1 MNKHLFKLP
10 LLALV
15 VIVSLLCITCSKDK
29 KTDTNEI
36 KGFVFAPDGKTPI
49 AGATVYIKKKTKS
62 SGILKSQNSSLESC
76 APPPEAYL
84 ATTCTNADGSFTLTL
99 PDENTGDYSISVV
112 KGVFW
117 SEYSLDATFNLIFDA
132 DSVKGKLALVTGA
145 FDNIQDIL
153 ANIGLGNTDENSLL
167 IEGTELFDM
176 YDGTGNDTNYPDF
189 LTIFDIDN
197 ATNKPKLFQYQILF
211 INCGVDQEWD
221 IFFGDPAKKNT
232 LREYINQGGRL
243 FVTDQAYDFV
253 EQAFPEYLDF
263 YGSDNTDYTVAED
276 WNAAQV
282 GKADI
287 EVTGKIQDGILA
299 WWLQD
304 LNSSSMTKN
313 DEIQIKGFASD
324 WTVLNG
330 AHPANSSK
338 VKIWVTG
345 NVSYYDT
352 NLQNY
357 TTAVKP
363 LTVTFV
369 HGKGKVIYSSYH
381 TIHDEDL
388 FSQYHPQESILKFLC
403 FE

>member
-1 MNKHLFKLP
+1 
-10 LLALV
+10 LV
-15 VIVSLLCITCSKDK
+15 ITVSVFFTTCSKDK

-36 KGFVFAPDGKTPI
+36 KGFVFAPNGKTPI

-62 SGILKSQNSSLESC
+62 TNILKSQNNNLESC
-76 APPPEAYL
+76 APPPEAYI
-84 ATTCTNADGSFTLTL
+84 ATTCTNADGSFSFTL
-99 PDENTGDYSISVV
+99 PDGNTDDYSISVV

-117 SEYSLDATFNLIFDA
+117 NEYSILGSSTFNLVFEA
-132 DSVKGKLALVTGA
+132 DSVRGKLALVTGA

-153 ANIGLGNTDENSLL
+153 ASIGLGKTDENSLL
-167 IEGTELFDM
+167 IEGTELFDI
-176 YDGTGNDTNYPDF
+176 YDGTGNDIKYPDF

-221 IFFGDPAKKNT
+221 IFIGDPAKKDM
-232 LREYINQGGRL
+232 LREYVNQGGRL

-263 YGSDNTDYTVAED
+263 YGSDNTNYTVAEE
-276 WNAAQV
+276 WNQAEV
-282 GKADI
+282 GKGDI
-287 EVTGKIQDGILA
+287 EVTGVVKDFYLA
-299 WWLQD
+299 WWLHG
-304 LNSSSMTKN
+304 LAFSSINDK
-313 DEIQIKGFASD
+313 DEIQISGFATS
-324 WTVLNG
+324 WAVLNG
-330 AHPANSSK
+330 VHPANSSK
-338 VKIWVTG
+338 VKIIVTG
-345 NVSYYDT
+345 NVTYYDT
-352 NLQNY
+352 DLQNF

-381 TIHDEDL
+381 TIHEKQDI
-388 FSQYHPQESILKFLC
+388 FSESPPQESILKFLC